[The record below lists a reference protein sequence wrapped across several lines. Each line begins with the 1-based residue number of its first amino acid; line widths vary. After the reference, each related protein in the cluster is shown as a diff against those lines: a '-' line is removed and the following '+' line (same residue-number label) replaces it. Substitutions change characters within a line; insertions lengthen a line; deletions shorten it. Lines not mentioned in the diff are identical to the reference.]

1 MDENEI
7 MTVENEEV
15 SDVSTGNG
23 IGTGMAMLIGG
34 LLAAGIITG
43 GKQLKK
49 IIDKKRK
56 NDKKIVETGCKT
68 VFESDDVEP
77 MEEDE

>member
-56 NDKKIVETGCKT
+56 DKKLVGTKCETI
-68 VFESDDVEP
+68 FESNETEP

>member
-15 SDVSTGNG
+15 STNG

-56 NDKKIVETGCKT
+56 DKKLVETKCET
-68 VFESDDVEP
+68 IFESDETEP

>member
-15 SDVSTGNG
+15 STENG

-49 IIDKKRK
+49 MIDKRK
-56 NDKKIVETGCKT
+56 NDKKIVEAECKT

>member
-7 MTVENEEV
+7 MTVENEE
-15 SDVSTGNG
+15 VSTGNG

-56 NDKKIVETGCKT
+56 DKKLVETKCET
-68 VFESDDVEP
+68 IFESDETEP

>member
-15 SDVSTGNG
+15 STGNG
-23 IGTGMAMLIGG
+23 IGTGMAMIIGG

-49 IIDKKRK
+49 IIEKKRK
-56 NDKKIVETGCKT
+56 DKKLVETKCET
-68 VFESDDVEP
+68 IFESDETEP

>member
-7 MTVENEEV
+7 MTVENEE
-15 SDVSTGNG
+15 VSTGNG

-49 IIDKKRK
+49 MIDKRK
-56 NDKKIVETGCKT
+56 NDKKIVEAECKT
-68 VFESDDVEP
+68 VFESDDAEP

>member
-7 MTVENEEV
+7 MTVENEE
-15 SDVSTGNG
+15 VSTGNG

-49 IIDKKRK
+49 MIDKRK
-56 NDKKIVETGCKT
+56 NDKKIVEAECKT